1 MANLLLFLPYLIT
14 GMLPF
19 VVGTLLAGVSGYPV
33 RLGVAGAG
41 ALGLAALILAAAL
54 SREVHAPKAGGL
66 PPWPGLSLRRANHL
80 AYAWLALAAL
90 IGLLL
95 QLSGLTGEMTIP
107 LGALGLLGGYFLFA
121 PPLELHRRGLGEAA
135 GALGYGVLPT
145 LAGYYLQSGHLVAEI
160 FFFGLPLTFAAF
172 NVFLIHGFPPADG
185 SRPGRPG
192 SLAERLGPGAGA
204 LIYSLAN
211 VLIILG
217 LILCLWLPA
226 SPLPFREALWV
237 LMVLA
242 VVNQELIKRKAYR
255 SETRLKLLRWLTL
268 GLHLGMGVL
277 FALMAWPRVYQTF
290 GGF

>member
-1 MANLLLFLPYLIT
+1 MASLLFFLPYLVS
-14 GMLPF
+14 GVLPF
-19 VVGTLLAGVSGYPV
+19 MVGTLLAGVSGYPV

-66 PPWPGLSLRRANHL
+66 PPWGLSPRRANGL
-80 AYAWLALAAL
+80 AYACLALAAI
-90 IGLLL
+90 IGLVL
-95 QLSGLTGEMTIP
+95 QLAGLTGEMTIP
-107 LGALGLLGGYFLFA
+107 LGALGVLGGYFFFA

-172 NVFLIHGFPPADG
+172 NVFLIHGFPPPDG
-185 SRPGRPG
+185 SRPVRPG

-211 VLIILG
+211 VLTILG

-226 SPLPFREALWV
+226 SPLPFREALWI

-255 SETRLKLLRWLTL
+255 SETRLELLRWLTL

-277 FALMAWPRVYQTF
+277 FALMAWPRVYPTL